1 MQTCEERRL
10 MTRETLNEMIRAAVE
25 APRIEPRILAALHR
39 LITKFELKEEKK
51 WRKKSSTKTAR

>member
-1 MQTCEERRL
+1 
-10 MTRETLNEMIRAAVE
+10 MTRELLNELIRAAVE
-25 APRIEPRILAALHR
+25 APQIEPRILAALHR